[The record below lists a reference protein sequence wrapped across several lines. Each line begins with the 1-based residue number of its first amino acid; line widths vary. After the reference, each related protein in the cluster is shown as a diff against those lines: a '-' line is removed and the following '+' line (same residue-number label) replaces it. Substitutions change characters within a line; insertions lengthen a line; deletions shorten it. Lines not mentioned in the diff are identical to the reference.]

1 MAESPSPVGQATG
14 TAPTIVVQL
23 PAPRRWS
30 SWTTRVLM
38 ALLGLSV
45 LANITMY
52 GSFQEYFQ
60 AQTPP
65 AESYH
70 SGSKT
75 SRDKIAILSM
85 TGTIMPPF
93 TERLIEQIDKALED
107 GAVKGVLLSIDSGGG
122 FVADSHQ
129 IYARLKKLSEKKPL
143 FVQMKRMA
151 ASGGYYIAMG
161 AGTQGK
167 IFAEPT
173 TWTGS
178 IGVII
183 PRYDVSELASK
194 LGVAS
199 DPLKTGEFKDALS
212 PFHPLTENEKKLW
225 ENILNQSFD
234 QFLTVIDDNRDTL
247 TMEQIRKLATGEV
260 FTAKD
265 AKQNGLIDE
274 IGFEEEA
281 IAALEKQLGLTE
293 ARVVTYHSQTGLIDL
308 IVGSVQTRSA
318 PAGFD
323 PWQMLLESSVPRAY
337 YLCSWWPA
345 LPQSSR

>member
-1 MAESPSPVGQATG
+1 MADSPSPAGQSAG
-14 TAPTIVVQL
+14 TAQTIVVQL
-23 PAPRRWS
+23 PAPRPWS

-38 ALLGLSV
+38 ALLVLSV
-45 LANITMY
+45 LANISMY
-52 GSFQEYFQ
+52 SSFQEYFQ

-65 AESYH
+65 AESYY

-93 TERLIEQIDKALED
+93 TERLIKQIDKSLED
-107 GAVKGVLLSIDSGGG
+107 DAVKGVLLSIDSGGG

-129 IYARLKKLSEKKPL
+129 IYARLKKLSEKKPV

-161 AGTQGK
+161 AGTRGK

-199 DPLKTGEFKDALS
+199 EPLKTGEFKDALS

-247 TMEQIRKLATGEV
+247 SMEQLRNLATGEV

-281 IAALEKQLGLTE
+281 IAALQKQLGLAE
-293 ARVVTYHSQTGLIDL
+293 ARVVTYRSQTGLIDL

-318 PAGFD
+318 PAGFE

-337 YLCSWWPA
+337 YLCSWWPT
-345 LPQSSR
+345 LPQP

>member
-1 MAESPSPVGQATG
+1 MADSPNPAGQAIG
-14 TAPTIVVQL
+14 AASTIVVQL
-23 PAPRRWS
+23 PAPRPWS
-30 SWTTRVLM
+30 TWTTRILL

-45 LANITMY
+45 LANISMY
-52 GSFQEYFQ
+52 SSFQEYFQ

-75 SRDKIAILSM
+75 SRDKLVILSM

-93 TERLIEQIDKALED
+93 TERLIKQIDKALED
-107 GAVKGVLLSIDSGGG
+107 DAVKGILLSIDSGGG

-129 IYARLKKLSEKKPL
+129 IYARLKKLSEKKPV

-247 TMEQIRKLATGEV
+247 TMEQVRKLATGEV

-281 IAALEKQLGLTE
+281 LAALQKQLVLAD

-318 PAGFD
+318 PAGFE

-345 LPQSSR
+345 LPQP

>member
-1 MAESPSPVGQATG
+1 MADSPPPAGQAAG
-14 TAPTIVVQL
+14 TVPPIVVQL
-23 PAPRRWS
+23 AAPRTRS
-30 SWTTRVLM
+30 SWRTRVLL
-38 ALLGLSV
+38 ALLGLSI
-45 LANITMY
+45 LANISMY
-52 GSFQEYFQ
+52 GSFQEYFA

-65 AESYH
+65 TERYH

-75 SRDKIAILSM
+75 SRDKLVILSV

-93 TERLIEQIDKALED
+93 TERLIEQIDKALKD
-107 GAVKGVLLSIDSGGG
+107 DAVKGVLLSVDSGGG

-129 IYARLKKLSEKKPL
+129 IYARLLKLSDKKPV

-161 AGTQGK
+161 SGTKGK

-183 PRYDVSELASK
+183 PRYDVSQLASK

-199 DPLKTGEFKDALS
+199 DPLKTGEFKDSLS
-212 PFHPLTENEKKLW
+212 PFKPLSDNEKKLW

-234 QFLTVIDDNRDTL
+234 QFLSVIDDNRDTL
-247 TMEQIRKLATGEV
+247 TMEQIRRLATGEV

-274 IGFEEEA
+274 IGFEDDA
-281 IAALEKQLGLTE
+281 LAALQQQLGLKE
-293 ARVVTYHSQTGLIDL
+293 ARVVTYHAQTGLIDL
-308 IVGSVQTRSA
+308 FLGSVQTRSA
-318 PAGFD
+318 PAGCD
-323 PWQMLLESSVPRAY
+323 AWQMLLESSVPRAY

-345 LPQSSR
+345 LPAP